1 MNIIYYLFFIRYYYW
16 SVCPSPS
23 TVPVSWVW
31 FGENPPVVQFSAQP
45 QLGVTGP
52 VGGRE
57 GERRIR
63 KKGRRVGGF
72 FENIKVNMWERMG
85 AISHLRR
92 PLPLWFALAFT
103 CPCSALLANTYCCP
117 VRPLPLPGPPQL
129 QLVVAPVLSLVL
141 QTFWSCLA
149 LNQPSHFCVN
159 FVHLFFARFLLAL
172 AGTNWHLL
180 LFNHKQVRGA
190 TLAKGRQ
197 SLQRFWCN
205 HGNSVHCHHISC
217 FFLRPLALLQ
227 ESQLFTWLFISAE
240 FPLPPLLLVLSSY
253 FVEISFSI
261 LLGLFAKHRL
271 ECLPLPK

>member
-1 MNIIYYLFFIRYYYW
+1 MFEYKLFISYYYW
-16 SVCPSPS
+16 SVCPSITTGAGVLGLVWRKPS
-23 TVPVSWVW
+23 RRPVQCTTTAGRDGTSR
-31 FGENPPVVQFSAQP
+31 
-45 QLGVTGP
+45 
-52 VGGRE
+52 RE
-57 GERRIR
+57 GGTEGRIR
-63 KKGRRVGGF
+63 EKREESGRILG
-72 FENIKVNMWERMG
+72 IVNMWERMG

-159 FVHLFFARFLLAL
+159 FAHLFFARFLLAL

-180 LFNHKQVRGA
+180 LFNQKQVRGA

-205 HGNSVHCHHISC
+205 HGNSVHCHHISY
-217 FFLRPLALLQ
+217 FFLRPLARLQ

-261 LLGLFAKHRL
+261 LLVFFAKYRL